1 MQVYQHRLK
10 AMRKLE
16 GIDYKSCSI
25 QKFVQMEQAIK
36 NFLLHEYQ
44 TEDIALSKL
53 NIVLLQ
59 NLEAY
64 LKTERGMKL
73 ITVNKV
79 IQKLKSV
86 TNMAIDS
93 GWINANPFP
102 GHKFKHDRINVVY
115 LIIAELEPLESC
127 QFA

>member
-1 MQVYQHRLK
+1 
-10 AMRKLE
+10 MRKLE
-16 GIDYKSCSI
+16 GIDYKACSI

-59 NLEAY
+59 NLKAY

-86 TNMAIDS
+86 TYMAIDS

-102 GHKFKHDRINVVY
+102 EHKFKHDRINVVY
-115 LIIAELEPLESC
+115 LIIAELEQLESC